1 MQKYQILFKRI
12 SSGAYERV
20 FLGRKDTTGDVYAIK
35 VHPKQNQSSQ
45 NHCRKRTFFF
55 NSVIHSQFFTIPSLA
70 KITYIQSWN
79 ICQVAIYS
87 HFYKNQGPLD
97 EHSTKIY
104 ILLILKCTKIS
115 PFKWDYSQRFETRQ
129 ISSFSMHTL
138 NRNPN
143 LSMLNRIIQQSIKLG
158 IKLVRKTCRKI
169 TPENPSENL
178 LIHLNTSSI
187 QLKTKFFF
195 IF

>member
-1 MQKYQILFKRI
+1 MPSKSFQAVACNKRI
-12 SSGAYERV
+12 KFVES
-20 FLGRKDTTGDVYAIK
+20 L
-35 VHPKQNQSSQ
+35 P
-45 NHCRKRTFFF
+45 KRTFFF
-55 NSVIHSQFFTIPSLA
+55 NSVIHTQSIFTIPSLV

-143 LSMLNRIIQQSIKLG
+143 LSMLKNQRRSSMTPAKQNYSIEYPKQKNDSNDIQ
-158 IKLVRKTCRKI
+158 
-169 TPENPSENL
+169 
-178 LIHLNTSSI
+178 
-187 QLKTKFFF
+187 
-195 IF
+195 